1 MNAVHCDIID
11 LTQNLKKGY
20 RLLILTKL
28 DGIVD
33 CVSEFGGY
41 LTKLTVIQEFIE
53 TLPGGRVVAGRV
65 VQPVR
70 ENSLT
75 TLLIVHSLSPHL
87 NLLPG
92 NHQVANLSPLV
103 HDGLL

>member
-1 MNAVHCDIID
+1 MNPVHCDIDRKGID
-11 LTQNLKKGY
+11 Y
-20 RLLILTKL
+20 LTKL

-33 CVSEFGGY
+33 CISEFSGY
-41 LTKLTVIQEFIE
+41 LTELTIIKEFIE

-75 TLLIVHSLSPHL
+75 TVLIVHSLSPHRK
-87 NLLPG
+87 LLPG
-92 NHQVANLSPLV
+92 NHQVADLSPLV